1 VKRPSTHT
9 LRSFMLMEVVS
20 GIALLSLT
28 LTGVYAGIHLNEKM
42 LRHGSEQ
49 QLAVDVLDNVV
60 ERLAAMPPASLAQCR
75 TAFEDELKRSSLT
88 SRKQLESRCTQAVDG
103 RLHCLIRRRG
113 HLLAEVRIGTP

>member
-1 VKRPSTHT
+1 MKRLPTRT

-28 LTGVYAGIHLNEKM
+28 LTGVYAGIHLNEQM

-49 QLAVDVLDNVV
+49 QMSVVVLDNVV
-60 ERLAAMPPASLAQCR
+60 ERLAAMPPASLAQCQ
-75 TAFEDELKRSSLT
+75 TAFADELKRSSLA
-88 SRKQLESRCTQAVDG
+88 SRKQLESGCTQSADG